1 MKRLLLLAAL
11 ATTMGMSAR
20 IAETGK
26 ATPILAGVQ
35 SNLYNPILSP
45 DGDKLLFSDA
55 DYSNLRIYDFASGAT
70 SLVCAQERAGFDAQ
84 FSPDGTEVIY
94 ISQTPDEHGR
104 QMRQLRSYNI
114 DRGANTNIGESARF
128 IQRPELTK
136 GGMQTRFNGVRK
148 AFGTKVA
155 TGVRTEA
162 STLYIT
168 VNGVEK
174 AYSPVESQAGYLW
187 ESLSPDGKKVMFFA
201 AGRGIIICDLNGNV
215 TAELG
220 NYEAPV
226 WYGNNAIV
234 AMKATDDGH
243 QYRSSQIVMLAAD
256 GSEIQEITRPESMTM
271 FPTASLKAGKIVYN
285 TIDGR
290 LFEMSVKLIN
300 Q

>member
-11 ATTMGMSAR
+11 ATSIGMGAR

-45 DGDKLLFSDA
+45 DGNKLLFSDA
-55 DYSNLRIYDFASGAT
+55 DYSNLRIYDFESGAT
-70 SLVCAQERAGFDAQ
+70 SLVCALERAGFDAR
-84 FSPDGTEVIY
+84 FTPDGSEVIY
-94 ISQTPDEHGR
+94 ISQTPDSNGR
-104 QMRQLRSYNI
+104 QMRQLHSYNI
-114 DRGANTNIGESARF
+114 GQGADSKIGEAARF

-136 GGMQTRFNGVRK
+136 GGMETRFNGVRK
-148 AFGTKVA
+148 AFGKKVE
-155 TGVRTEA
+155 TGVRTEG

-168 VNGVEK
+168 VNGIEK
-174 AYSPVESQAGYLW
+174 AYSPVQSAAGYLW
-187 ESLSPDGKKVMFFA
+187 EALSPDGNKVMFFA
-201 AGRGIIICDLNGNV
+201 AGHGIVICDLNGNI

-226 WYGNNAIV
+226 WYGNNTIV

-243 QYRSSQIVMLAAD
+243 QYRSSQIVMLTAD

-290 LFEMSVKLIN
+290 LFEMTVKLIN
-300 Q
+300 E